1 MHQYHGIYQ
10 QWYYQNP
17 RSNYLP
23 FQTSVTLML
32 FLFPA
37 FFFVGFFH
45 NQIITCRKHSRTNLS
60 GSQLLFL
67 IRNGQ
72 CIGSKINGT
81 SMTPGNFFYCFF
93 YIIGTSCTMHI
104 KHMEMPFLLC
114 YPYNYCLRPSP
125 PLKKKLGKNP
135 CLFIETS

>member
-72 CIGSKINGT
+72 CIGSKING
-81 SMTPGNFFYCFF
+81 SLNDSRQFFYCFF

-104 KHMEMPFLLC
+104 KHRKCLFCCVTHIIIVYGLPLL
-114 YPYNYCLRPSP
+114 S
-125 PLKKKLGKNP
+125 KKKLGKNP

>member
-72 CIGSKINGT
+72 CIGSKING
-81 SMTPGNFFYCFF
+81 SLNDSRQFFYCFSTLLAHPAQC
-93 YIIGTSCTMHI
+93 ILSTGNA
-104 KHMEMPFLLC
+104 FLLC

-125 PLKKKLGKNP
+125 PLEKKLGKNP